1 MEIDHFFQKS
11 KFDIL
16 RDQKITEGWHFMGM
30 EGLTE
35 IKFSKEAKFEDVT
48 FQTEESIREKYLQ
61 IARQEDPSGEFEVD
75 LLLDENTDRLQ
86 RFRKTS
92 TDEEYR
98 DILTRLNDRDKSY
111 FVFVRKKE

>member
-1 MEIDHFFQKS
+1 MGIDSFPKS
-11 KFDIL
+11 KFDEL
-16 RDQKITEGWHFMGM
+16 LEQKRTEGWYYVGM
-30 EGLTE
+30 EGLT
-35 IKFSKEAKFEDVT
+35 KTQFSKEAKFEDVV

-75 LLLDENTDRLQ
+75 LFLDENTERL
-86 RFRKTS
+86 RKFRETS

-111 FVFVRKKE
+111 FVFVRRKG